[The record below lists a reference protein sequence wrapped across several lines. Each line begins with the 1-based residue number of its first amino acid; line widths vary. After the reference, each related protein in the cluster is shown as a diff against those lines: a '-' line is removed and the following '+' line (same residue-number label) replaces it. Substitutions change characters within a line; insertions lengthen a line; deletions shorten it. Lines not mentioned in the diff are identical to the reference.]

1 MGYSANINAEMVRKR
16 IRKPEVAA
24 SLGISERA
32 FRNKLQGRTEF
43 TFAEVQAVR
52 DTFFP
57 DLSLEY
63 LFKRIDD

>member
-1 MGYSANINAEMVRKR
+1 MGYSANINAEMVRRR

-24 SLGISERA
+24 ALGINQKT
-32 FRNKLQGRTEF
+32 FRNKLSGKSEF
-43 TFAEVQAVR
+43 TFSEVQMVR

-63 LFKRIDD
+63 LFERIDD

>member
-1 MGYSANINAEMVRKR
+1 MAYSANINAEMVRR
-16 IRKPEVAA
+16 RLRKPEVAA
-24 SLGISERA
+24 ALGISERT
-32 FRNKLQGRTEF
+32 FRNKLQGKTEF

-63 LFKRIDD
+63 LFEKIDD